1 LQFRVENYDRVCD
14 GNICNHH
21 KREYLDYYSRKKL
34 KCCDPLKIHKKNVK
48 TNLRIISTTLSD
60 TYYKVK
66 RKTLIPGEKLCR
78 NCENIIKHPRGE
90 QEKLNDNRKTR
101 NLRKT
106 VRVSA
111 LLVLKSQYSNL
122 SEFEFLSRNSH
133 KSDASVIEP
142 LSEERRKVTEILTA
156 LDIPP
161 LEKNKLSNKR
171 LEIKARQV
179 LATVQLNMI
188 QKINKGYGISIQI
201 DTLTENLITDSA
213 SLRDIISSLQTNYS
227 RATTYNEK
235 LRILSLLPG
244 DWLFP
249 TTKKYFNCSR
259 YLYQQAIEL
268 KSSGGNI
275 SKVNFLSFFPFM
287 YIYYAN

>member
-1 LQFRVENYDRVCD
+1 
-14 GNICNHH
+14 
-21 KREYLDYYSRKKL
+21 
-34 KCCDPLKIHKKNVK
+34 
-48 TNLRIISTTLSD
+48 
-60 TYYKVK
+60 
-66 RKTLIPGEKLCR
+66 
-78 NCENIIKHPRGE
+78 
-90 QEKLNDNRKTR
+90 
-101 NLRKT
+101 LRKT
-106 VRVSA
+106 VGVSTSS
-111 LLVLKSQYSNL
+111 VLKPQYSNL
-122 SEFEFLSRNSH
+122 SEFEFLSQNSH
-133 KSDASVIEP
+133 KSDASIIEP

-156 LDIPP
+156 LDIP
-161 LEKNKLSNKR
+161 LEKDKLSNKR

-213 SLRDIISSLQTNYS
+213 SLRDIISSLQSNYT

-268 KSSGGNI
+268 KSSGGKI
-275 SKVNFLSFFPFM
+275 SKINFIILS
-287 YIYYAN
+287 IYVHLLC